1 MSRELQSTCPS
12 CGNELYG
19 AMEFR
24 PVCILRKALAD
35 GVESGESS
43 FEEAAKPTP
52 KQAVQRFEHYEL
64 VKCVTEKPAKIGFRS
79 RYSLRLY
86 SWAKKARL
94 DRNQAPFIGA
104 ASTSA
109 AYFNSILR
117 LPEPLPNC
125 ASGVVLKGGIQI
137 FFSRKKHR
145 CRIGFSAQSELCER
159 AFPGTP
165 IQVDLPRSRRLHS
178 KCLGDPPGSG
188 YRISK
193 LGTSKRLG
201 TA

>member
-1 MSRELQSTCPS
+1 MERWNSVRSASFARLLLTGLSPASRLSRKRPS
-12 CGNELYG
+12 RHRNRRCN
-19 AMEFR
+19 
-24 PVCILRKALAD
+24 
-35 GVESGESS
+35 
-43 FEEAAKPTP
+43 
-52 KQAVQRFEHYEL
+52 FEHYEL